1 MVGLKIILPLIF
13 LTGMNL
19 APMEFTLTETL
30 EQARVA
36 EADDQPALAVIR
48 YREAL
53 ERHPWERELWEHLG
67 QAAFAAGE
75 HKEAVQAF
83 EQADRLLPLSP
94 GTRKLLALAYESL
107 GQYENAA
114 RQWEEVAAFQPIAE
128 VYACLSK
135 AWEKSGKLSEAVRAL
150 RRWHEIDP
158 KNGLTAYRL
167 ALNLSITDLREALAL
182 IEEAA
187 RLDEAYQAAM
197 NALERVGSL
206 SSLND
211 DPAYRLTLLGR
222 ALGEL
227 NEWAL
232 AERALTE
239 AVNQNPGYAEAWA
252 LLGEARYHT
261 GGDGRVELEKALK
274 LNPTSVLGRV
284 LMAFY
289 WSRKGEWQ
297 QAIDQMAIATRLE
310 PDRGMWRMELGNL
323 YAQKGDLPQALT
335 EYRRAVDL
343 EPNNPTVLEALAQF
357 CLTYQ
362 VQIEDTGLPA
372 AREAVKLDEKSAHA
386 HTLVGALLAAI
397 GHTEEAEREL
407 LKALE
412 LNDHLAEA
420 HYYLGS
426 LYLIQQ
432 RLELAQEHLST
443 ASRLDPQG
451 RFGILSGRLLTRYFH
466 GDVDENKS
474 P

>member
-1 MVGLKIILPLIF
+1 MTGLKIFLPLFF
-13 LTGMNL
+13 LAGMNL
-19 APMEFTLTETL
+19 APLEFAFTEIL

-36 EADDQPALAVIR
+36 EVDDQPALAMIR

-67 QAAFAAGE
+67 RTALAAGDPE
-75 HKEAVQAF
+75 EAIRAF
-83 EQADRLLPLSP
+83 EQADRLFPLSP
-94 GTRKLLALAYESL
+94 ELRKLLAAAYESC
-107 GQYENAA
+107 GRFEDAA
-114 RQWEEVAAFQPIAE
+114 RQWEEVAALQPIPE
-128 VYACLSK
+128 VFARLSD
-135 AWEKSGKLSEAVRAL
+135 AWHKSGKLTEAVRAL
-150 RRWHEIDP
+150 RRWREIDP
-158 KNGLTAYRL
+158 KNGFAAYRL
-167 ALNLSITDLREALAL
+167 ALDVSITDLREALAL
-182 IEEAA
+182 VEEAA
-187 RLDEAYQAAM
+187 RLDEAFQEGM
-197 NALERVGSL
+197 NVLERGGSL

-239 AVNQNPGYAEAWA
+239 AVHQNPGYAEAWA

-261 GGDGRVELEKALK
+261 GGDGRVELEKALE
-274 LNPTSVLGRV
+274 LNPASVLGRV

-289 WSRKGEWQ
+289 WSRKGAWQ
-297 QAIDQMAIATRLE
+297 QAIDQMAIATRVE
-310 PDRGMWRMELGNL
+310 PARSMWRMELGNL
-323 YAQKGDLPQALT
+323 YAQKGDLPQALI

-343 EPNNPTVLEALAQF
+343 EPNNPAVLEALAQF

-362 VQIEDTGLPA
+362 VQMEETGLPA

-386 HTLVGALLAAI
+386 RTLVGALLAAI

-407 LKALE
+407 IGALT
-412 LNDHLAEA
+412 LNDRLAEA

-426 LYLIQQ
+426 LYLTQQ
-432 RLELAQEHLST
+432 RLELAQEHLSI

-451 RFGILSGRLLTRYFH
+451 RFGVLASRLLTRYFY
-466 GDVDENKS
+466 GGADADES